1 MDNEDEELNL
11 DVEESSTLTRVLPIV
26 VLSVLALLVGMSVY
40 MFLELRSARSETAEA
55 LQQLKQHEEQ
65 IAQLEGTVNR
75 ASRSVDEGIKELQG
89 AMAGAE
95 KGIAKAARDVEQR
108 VLGRTNTLA
117 KQLEEEKKQRNAKL
131 SEVGGELAK
140 LSEVTGNTDNRLGS
154 LSGEVDTVKDEVE
167 KTKAALQQAINDLKT
182 VRGDMG
188 VQSGLIATNAGE
200 LQVLRELGERNY
212 YEFDLTKS
220 KQPQR
225 IGSIQMRLR
234 KTDRKR
240 NRYTLDI
247 WADDKRIEKKN
258 KTLLEPVQFYVIGS
272 KLPYEIVVNKI
283 DKNRVVGYLA
293 TPKAKP
299 RRTVASASGG

>member
-1 MDNEDEELNL
+1 MDNEELNF
-11 DVEESSTLTRVLPIV
+11 DIEESSPLTRVLPVV

-40 MFLELRSARSETAEA
+40 MFFEVRSAKSQTAEA
-55 LQQLKQHEEQ
+55 IAKLEQHEEQ

-75 ASRSVDEGIKELQG
+75 ASRSVDEGMKELQG

-95 KGIAKAARDVEQR
+95 QGIAKAAKEVEQR
-108 VLGRTNTLA
+108 ALGRTNNLA
-117 KQLEEEKKQRNAKL
+117 KQLEEETKQRDAKL
-131 SEVGGELAK
+131 TAVGGELAK
-140 LSEVTGNTDNRLGS
+140 LNEVAGKTDNRLGS
-154 LSGEVDTVKDEVE
+154 LTGEVDTVKTEVE
-167 KTKAALQQAINDLKT
+167 KTRAELRQTMDDLKT

-200 LQVLRELGERNY
+200 LQVLRDLGERNY

-225 IGSIQMRLR
+225 VGSIQMRLR

-283 DKNRVVGYLA
+283 DRNRVVGYLA
-293 TPKAKP
+293 TPKAQP
-299 RRTVASASGG
+299 RRAVASAGGS

>member
-1 MDNEDEELNL
+1 MED
-11 DVEESSTLTRVLPIV
+11 DR
-26 VLSVLALLVGMSVY
+26 
-40 MFLELRSARSETAEA
+40 
-55 LQQLKQHEEQ
+55 
-65 IAQLEGTVNR
+65 
-75 ASRSVDEGIKELQG
+75 
-89 AMAGAE
+89 
-95 KGIAKAARDVEQR
+95 
-108 VLGRTNTLA
+108 
-117 KQLEEEKKQRNAKL
+117 KQRDAKL

-154 LSGEVDTVKDEVE
+154 LTGEVDTVKVEVE
-167 KTKAALQQAINDLKT
+167 KTRAELQQTIADLKT

-200 LQVLRELGERNY
+200 LQVLRDLGERNY
-212 YEFDLTKS
+212 YEFDLTRS

-225 IGSIQMRLR
+225 VGSIQMRLR

-293 TPKAKP
+293 TPKAQP
-299 RRTVASASGG
+299 RKAVASAGGS